1 MSTSTAAPVR
11 KTKRDWGSLFST
23 VGIVLIVIYC
33 LAPLLLDAG
42 LLAAPRQ

>member
-23 VGIVLIVIYC
+23 VGIVLIV
-33 LAPLLLDAG
+33 LAGKKQRLITQQAMM
-42 LLAAPRQ
+42 AAIR

>member
-23 VGIVLIVIYC
+23 VGIVLIVI
-33 LAPLLLDAG
+33 
-42 LLAAPRQ
+42 